1 MIAVLNCIVKHDMKV
16 VWVDTYSIK
25 FTYSVVKSRV
35 IQRLDHRSS
44 FFGEGSKHPVFSF
57 FLSVY
62 DLRVICILG
71 VLKRNQRFIL
81 IDFKDTHIT
90 IYSLWPYWSGTLS
103 VLMILQV
110 YCYLLLYS
118 SRFSILWQS
127 VNLEL
132 FVCISQRILL
142 SHLLSSRQIYPL
154 VVAFL
159 VNQEWEVLH
168 LVLVV
173 QLLQTKVGSD
183 QFNLTHHINQLIRCY
198 SVMET
203 QLILVRYVYQREK

>member
-1 MIAVLNCIVKHDMKV
+1 MIWFSSCCLVLDLTVIHDQLNNLVVRNAVSRMIAVLNCIVKHDMKV

-25 FTYSVVKSRV
+25 FTYSFVKSRV

-90 IYSLWPYWSGTLS
+90 IYSL
-103 VLMILQV
+103 
-110 YCYLLLYS
+110 
-118 SRFSILWQS
+118 
-127 VNLEL
+127 
-132 FVCISQRILL
+132 
-142 SHLLSSRQIYPL
+142 
-154 VVAFL
+154 
-159 VNQEWEVLH
+159 
-168 LVLVV
+168 
-173 QLLQTKVGSD
+173 
-183 QFNLTHHINQLIRCY
+183 
-198 SVMET
+198 
-203 QLILVRYVYQREK
+203 